1 MSIAYIALGSNLG
14 DKEANLRQ
22 ALKMLLVKGLQI
34 RSVSSFFKTEPYGVT
49 DQPEFI
55 NAVACVKTDLAPE
68 KLLKLLLDTELEMGR
83 VRLRQYQFF
92 TIIDQVIIQKQIQIY
107 ISFTPMP
114 QSYPSHFQFSIQK
127 QLQQLFRCQIRFFV
141 LQPLSEIAADKIH
154 PVYKKSIQTLLK
166 SLTDGDE

>member
-55 NAVACVKTDLAPE
+55 NAVACEKTAF
-68 KLLKLLLDTELEMGR
+68 G
-83 VRLRQYQFF
+83 Y
-92 TIIDQVIIQKQIQIY
+92 
-107 ISFTPMP
+107 
-114 QSYPSHFQFSIQK
+114 
-127 QLQQLFRCQIRFFV
+127 
-141 LQPLSEIAADKIH
+141 
-154 PVYKKSIQTLLK
+154 
-166 SLTDGDE
+166 

>member
-34 RSVSSFFKTEPYGVT
+34 RSASSFFKTEPDGVT
-49 DQPEFI
+49 DQPECI

-83 VRLRQYQFF
+83 VRLRHWGERN
-92 TIIDQVIIQKQIQIY
+92 IDLDLLLYDDLIY
-107 ISFTPMP
+107 YSEKLVLPHPDM
-114 QSYPSHFQFSIQK
+114 QNR
-127 QLQQLFRCQIRFFV
+127 LFV

-154 PVYKKSIQTLLK
+154 PVYKKSIQNLLK

>member
-34 RSVSSFFKTEPYGVT
+34 RYVSSFFKTEPYGVT
-49 DQPEFI
+49 DQTEFI

-83 VRLRQYQFF
+83 VRLRHWGERN
-92 TIIDQVIIQKQIQIY
+92 IDLDLLLYDDLIY
-107 ISFTPMP
+107 YSEKLVLPHPDM
-114 QSYPSHFQFSIQK
+114 QNR
-127 QLQQLFRCQIRFFV
+127 LFV

-154 PVYKKSIQTLLK
+154 PVYKKSIQNLLK

>member
-14 DKEANLRQ
+14 DKKANLRQ

-83 VRLRQYQFF
+83 VRLRHWGERN
-92 TIIDQVIIQKQIQIY
+92 IDLDLLLYDDLIY
-107 ISFTPMP
+107 YSENWYCRILICKTDFLYCS
-114 QSYPSHFQFSIQK
+114 
-127 QLQQLFRCQIRFFV
+127 RCQKLRQIKYTLF
-141 LQPLSEIAADKIH
+141 I
-154 PVYKKSIQTLLK
+154 KKVFRTF
-166 SLTDGDE
+166 

>member
-34 RSVSSFFKTEPYGVT
+34 RSVSSFFKTE
-49 DQPEFI
+49 FI

-83 VRLRQYQFF
+83 VRLRHWGERN
-92 TIIDQVIIQKQIQIY
+92 IDLDLLLYDDLIY
-107 ISFTPMP
+107 YSEKLVLPHPDM
-114 QSYPSHFQFSIQK
+114 QNR
-127 QLQQLFRCQIRFFV
+127 LFV

-154 PVYKKSIQTLLK
+154 PVYKKSIQNLLK

>member
-83 VRLRQYQFF
+83 VRLRHWGERN
-92 TIIDQVIIQKQIQIY
+92 IDLDLLLYDDLIY
-107 ISFTPMP
+107 YSEKLVLPHPDM
-114 QSYPSHFQFSIQK
+114 QNR
-127 QLQQLFRCQIRFFV
+127 LFV

-154 PVYKKSIQTLLK
+154 PVYKKSIQNLLK
-166 SLTDGDE
+166 SLTGGDE

>member
-34 RSVSSFFKTEPYGVT
+34 RSVSSFFKTEPDGVT

-83 VRLRQYQFF
+83 VRLRHWGERN
-92 TIIDQVIIQKQIQIY
+92 IDLDLLLYDDLIY
-107 ISFTPMP
+107 YSEKLVLPHPDM
-114 QSYPSHFQFSIQK
+114 QNR
-127 QLQQLFRCQIRFFV
+127 LFV

-154 PVYKKSIQTLLK
+154 PVYKKVFRTF
-166 SLTDGDE
+166 

>member
-68 KLLKLLLDTELEMGR
+68 KLLKLLWILNWKWDGYDCGIG
-83 VRLRQYQFF
+83 V
-92 TIIDQVIIQKQIQIY
+92 K
-107 ISFTPMP
+107 
-114 QSYPSHFQFSIQK
+114 
-127 QLQQLFRCQIRFFV
+127 
-141 LQPLSEIAADKIH
+141 EI
-154 PVYKKSIQTLLK
+154 
-166 SLTDGDE
+166 

>member
-22 ALKMLLVKGLQI
+22 ALKMLLGKGLQI

-83 VRLRQYQFF
+83 VRLRHWGERN
-92 TIIDQVIIQKQIQIY
+92 IDLDLLLYDDLIY
-107 ISFTPMP
+107 YSEKLVLPHPDM
-114 QSYPSHFQFSIQK
+114 QN
-127 QLQQLFRCQIRFFV
+127 RFFV

>member
-83 VRLRQYQFF
+83 VRLRHWGERN
-92 TIIDQVIIQKQIQIY
+92 IDLDLLLYDDLIY
-107 ISFTPMP
+107 YSEKLVLPHPDM
-114 QSYPSHFQFSIQK
+114 QNR
-127 QLQQLFRCQIRFFV
+127 LFV

-154 PVYKKSIQTLLK
+154 PVYKKSIQNLLNT
-166 SLTDGDE
+166 LTDGDE

>member
-83 VRLRQYQFF
+83 VRLRHWGERN
-92 TIIDQVIIQKQIQIY
+92 IDLDLLLYDDLIY
-107 ISFTPMP
+107 YSEKLVLPHSDM
-114 QSYPSHFQFSIQK
+114 QNR
-127 QLQQLFRCQIRFFV
+127 LFV

-154 PVYKKSIQTLLK
+154 PVYKKSIQYLLK

>member
-83 VRLRQYQFF
+83 VRLRHWGERN
-92 TIIDQVIIQKQIQIY
+92 IDLDLLLYDDLIY
-107 ISFTPMP
+107 YSEKLVLPPPDM
-114 QSYPSHFQFSIQK
+114 QNR
-127 QLQQLFRCQIRFFV
+127 LFV

-154 PVYKKSIQTLLK
+154 PVYKKSIQNLLK

>member
-68 KLLKLLLDTELEMGR
+68 MLLKLLLDTELEMGR
-83 VRLRQYQFF
+83 VRLRHWGERN
-92 TIIDQVIIQKQIQIY
+92 IDLDLLLYDDLIY
-107 ISFTPMP
+107 YSEKLVLPHPDM
-114 QSYPSHFQFSIQK
+114 QNR
-127 QLQQLFRCQIRFFV
+127 LFV

-154 PVYKKSIQTLLK
+154 PVYKTSIQNLLK
-166 SLTDGDE
+166 SLTDGDV

>member
-34 RSVSSFFKTEPYGVT
+34 RSVSSFFKTERYGVT

-83 VRLRQYQFF
+83 VRLRHWGERN
-92 TIIDQVIIQKQIQIY
+92 IDLDLLLYDDLIY
-107 ISFTPMP
+107 YSEKLVLPHPDM
-114 QSYPSHFQFSIQK
+114 QNR
-127 QLQQLFRCQIRFFV
+127 LFV

-154 PVYKKSIQTLLK
+154 PVYKKSIQNLLK

>member
-1 MSIAYIALGSNLG
+1 MLEAILCPSHYIALGSNLG

-83 VRLRQYQFF
+83 VRLRHWGERN
-92 TIIDQVIIQKQIQIY
+92 IDLDLLLYDDLIY
-107 ISFTPMP
+107 YSEKLVLPHPDM
-114 QSYPSHFQFSIQK
+114 QNR
-127 QLQQLFRCQIRFFV
+127 LFV

-154 PVYKKSIQTLLK
+154 PVYKKSIQNLLK

>member
-49 DQPEFI
+49 DLPEFI

-83 VRLRQYQFF
+83 VRLRHWGERN
-92 TIIDQVIIQKQIQIY
+92 IDLDLLLYDDLIY
-107 ISFTPMP
+107 YSEKLVLPHPDM
-114 QSYPSHFQFSIQK
+114 QNR
-127 QLQQLFRCQIRFFV
+127 LFV

-154 PVYKKSIQTLLK
+154 PVYKKSIQNLLK

>member
-14 DKEANLRQ
+14 DKDANLRQ

-83 VRLRQYQFF
+83 VRLRHWGERN
-92 TIIDQVIIQKQIQIY
+92 IDLDLLLYDDLIY
-107 ISFTPMP
+107 YSEKLVLPHPDM
-114 QSYPSHFQFSIQK
+114 QN
-127 QLQQLFRCQIRFFV
+127 RFFV

>member
-1 MSIAYIALGSNLG
+1 MSIAYIALG
-14 DKEANLRQ
+14 DKEDNLRQ

-83 VRLRQYQFF
+83 VRLRHWGERN
-92 TIIDQVIIQKQIQIY
+92 IDLDLLLYDDLIY
-107 ISFTPMP
+107 YSEKLVLPHPDM
-114 QSYPSHFQFSIQK
+114 QNR
-127 QLQQLFRCQIRFFV
+127 LFV

-154 PVYKKSIQTLLK
+154 PVYKKSIQNLLK

>member
-83 VRLRQYQFF
+83 VRLRHWGERN
-92 TIIDQVIIQKQIQIY
+92 IDLDLLLYDDLIY
-107 ISFTPMP
+107 YSEKLVLPHPDM
-114 QSYPSHFQFSIQK
+114 QN
-127 QLQQLFRCQIRFFV
+127 RFFV

-166 SLTDGDE
+166 SLKDGDE

>member
-83 VRLRQYQFF
+83 VRLRHWGERN
-92 TIIDQVIIQKQIQIY
+92 IDLDLLLYDDLIYYSEKLVLPHPDIQN
-107 ISFTPMP
+107 
-114 QSYPSHFQFSIQK
+114 
-127 QLQQLFRCQIRFFV
+127 RFFV

>member
-55 NAVACVKTDLAPE
+55 NADACVKTDLAPE

-83 VRLRQYQFF
+83 VRLRHWGERN
-92 TIIDQVIIQKQIQIY
+92 IDLDLLLYDDLIY
-107 ISFTPMP
+107 YSEKLVLPHPDM
-114 QSYPSHFQFSIQK
+114 QNR
-127 QLQQLFRCQIRFFV
+127 LFV

-154 PVYKKSIQTLLK
+154 PVYKKSIQNLLK

>member
-34 RSVSSFFKTEPYGVT
+34 RSVSSFFKTEPYGVI

-83 VRLRQYQFF
+83 VRLRHWGERN
-92 TIIDQVIIQKQIQIY
+92 IDLDLLLYDDLIY
-107 ISFTPMP
+107 YSEKLVLPHPDM
-114 QSYPSHFQFSIQK
+114 QNR
-127 QLQQLFRCQIRFFV
+127 LFV

-154 PVYKKSIQTLLK
+154 PVYKKSIQNLLK

>member
-22 ALKMLLVKGLQI
+22 ALKMLLVNGQPI
-34 RSVSSFFKTEPYGVT
+34 RSVSRFVKTEPYGVT

-83 VRLRQYQFF
+83 VRLRHWGERN
-92 TIIDQVIIQKQIQIY
+92 IDLDLLLYDDLIY
-107 ISFTPMP
+107 YSEKLVLPHPDM
-114 QSYPSHFQFSIQK
+114 QNR
-127 QLQQLFRCQIRFFV
+127 LFV

-154 PVYKKSIQTLLK
+154 PVYKKSIQNLLK

>member
-83 VRLRQYQFF
+83 VRLRHWGERN
-92 TIIDQVIIQKQIQIY
+92 IDLDLLLSDDLIY
-107 ISFTPMP
+107 YSEKLVLPHPDM
-114 QSYPSHFQFSIQK
+114 QNR
-127 QLQQLFRCQIRFFV
+127 LFV

-154 PVYKKSIQTLLK
+154 PVYKKSIQNLLK